1 MDITQSIGRYLL
13 TEKLDGEILNHPPAE
28 SLLQAAVNAAI
39 DPASVA
45 RSLLLSDDDGLLL
58 ITFPASHCIN
68 LQTVNE
74 QLQRHLHPV
83 NPGSHETLFLD
94 ASIEQLPPFSP
105 FAPLECIVDSAL
117 AEQEI
122 IYFPVGANDKLIKM
136 DADTFFGLQENAMHG
151 LSFSHPLVSVH
162 ANQNDAPAGLPVY
175 LQQRLTTMN
184 SLPAIPATT
193 RELLKHRNRP
203 HSRVQDLVRVIEA
216 DPLLATQ
223 LMRIAGSALYGYR
236 GTLKTLDD
244 AITRVLGF
252 ETALNIALG
261 LSTAEVFR
269 GPKEGI
275 AGQQRLFRDA
285 VFCASLCE
293 ALGKLLPPTQQPEPG
308 TAQLAGLLHNIGY
321 ALLGHLFSTEYKEL
335 NRELE
340 LHPAI
345 SSWQGFEQHFA
356 TTPAIVGSWLM
367 RFWAMPDYLD
377 GALLEQR
384 NMHHHD
390 VTHAQLILLAN
401 RLLHRYH
408 MGDAD
413 SDELPEALLE
423 NLGISAEEAC
433 RTAEEII
440 GHGDELDDLARKM
453 AG

>member
-1 MDITQSIGRYLL
+1 MQIVQNIGRYLL
-13 TEKLDGEILNHPPAE
+13 TEKFDGEILSHPPAD

-58 ITFPASHCIN
+58 VTFPASHCIN

-74 QLQRHLHPV
+74 QLQRHLQPV

-94 ASIEQLPPFSP
+94 AGIEQLPPFSP

-122 IYFPVGANDKLIKM
+122 IYFPVGTNDKLIKM

-151 LSFSHPLVSVH
+151 LSFSHPLAAGH
-162 ANQNDAPAGLPVY
+162 ANQDDAPAGLPVY

-203 HSRVQDLVRVIEA
+203 HSRVQDLARVIEV

-223 LMRIAGSALYGYR
+223 LMHIAGSALYAYR

-252 ETALNIALG
+252 ESALNIALG
-261 LSTAEVFR
+261 LSTAEIFR
-269 GPKEGI
+269 GPKEGV

-293 ALGKLLPPTQQPEPG
+293 ALGKQLPVSRQPEPG

-340 LHPAI
+340 LQPEI
-345 SSWQGFEQHFA
+345 SNWHGFEQRFA

-384 NMHHHD
+384 NVHHHD
-390 VTHAQLILLAN
+390 DLHAQLILLAN

-413 SDELPEALLE
+413 SDELPGALLE
-423 NLGISAEEAC
+423 NLGISAERAC
-433 RTAEEII
+433 QTAEEII
-440 GHGDELDDLARKM
+440 GHGDELDGLARQM